1 MVIDQKKLELLEK
14 SLENPEKISIF
25 KIFAKEN
32 SDSVLYFLELFI
44 KTYNPILRTF
54 LNSITSF
61 DSKESE
67 ISFFQRLFHEIISH
81 PTNETFELLELVKEY
96 FKCFKK
102 DSHLLNLL
110 MELFN
115 TFKDQ
120 KINNLEEL
128 VDYSFN
134 MEMNDDLK
142 MKLLEFLIHQL
153 GNPFNSK
160 SANECLMIFPS
171 MVDDS
176 KFKLFHSVYKKEILG
191 NTVPLTTGLIL
202 WFNVFMDEIHDE
214 IVTYME
220 LWKPILQDENKMRIL
235 CSEISHFYEYGMRIV
250 KKDQLTFEILSIC
263 ISQLIDIQNDTN
275 SEQKEQEE
283 DCEEE
288 EKDSEG
294 EDDQNE
300 EYQEEDFIF
309 RDFDDKKDIS
319 AEYLPIFRSIMDYNP
334 SFIDSILIPFI
345 NILLFNEGIENK
357 SIGVNLLENLRL
369 NDLNKGKEIFL
380 KLIEDGLIKIFLEF
394 LESRE
399 IDFQLK
405 VNIFAYLDGNYH
417 LMKENGLQNEIKLI
431 SKEMMTLIEMNPEDS
446 TIWGYFH
453 ALLIC
458 SNEFKIKLGFK
469 MEELLELI
477 NPSLKFSCEIENN
490 FEILNEIFSGEE
502 IENFEIVDETVC
514 TLLEIIYQN
523 TMNLQKSFSCLQ
535 TLFKNPKINTRDWF
549 ENTLSVTID
558 SLDGNEEFS
567 FFEKNLGGAL
577 NLLLI
582 LIRRYGDEVEPFISK
597 SHFFQIL
604 TKVNVMNSFSKQ
616 RWFCLFH

>member
-1 MVIDQKKLELLEK
+1 MIIDQKKLEFLEK
-14 SLENPEKISIF
+14 SLENPENISIF